1 MKRKSVVIFPDTI
14 PAAQVFI
21 PLVLVFGPVV
31 YCQPVENDDPEDIT
45 NTLWGKMVE
54 QSFCGLH
61 APAPLFENRARFLHL
76 VRDLHQRRD
85 DYAAQLTHVS
95 LASIP
100 TGSRPGTESRTSILS
115 SLLSGHGIDS
125 SKDEQRENLLWQ
137 ARLLLKLG
145 EQYDADQQKIAEDL
159 DNFNISE
166 QDLFSGIANESS
178 SPFSLTGKLT
188 SLVSNTDGM
197 QRLRLKAWARL
208 FAFGSNPLEGS
219 RFFVS
224 TNPDAVDRLGEEYE
238 RISGSRPSSFT
249 TVLLPVRYPDEN
261 RYLEQL
267 HQFLQD
273 EATIV
278 VTLLALLKNPSTA
291 SEEQYKMFS
300 EEGGEWSILLDR
312 YFPEQECGRCQLVLY
327 DFSNVQIKQLFLDSF
342 GHDEDSLQADLAEE
356 TPQDFVVG
364 LLTDQ

>member
-1 MKRKSVVIFPDTI
+1 MKRKSVVVFPDTI
-14 PAAQVFI
+14 PAAQVLI
-21 PLVLVFGPVV
+21 PLVLVFGQVV
-31 YCQPVENDDPEDIT
+31 YCQPVENDDSEDIT
-45 NTLWGKMVE
+45 NTLCGEMVE
-54 QSFCGLH
+54 QSLCDLH
-61 APAPLFENRARFLHL
+61 APAPLLENRARFLHL

-100 TGSRPGTESRTSILS
+100 TGSRPGAESRTSILS
-115 SLLSGHGIDS
+115 NLLSGHGIDS
-125 SKDEQRENLLWQ
+125 SRDEKRENLLWQ

-145 EQYDADQQKIAEDL
+145 EQHDADQQKIAEDL
-159 DNFNISE
+159 DNIHKSE
-166 QDLFSGIANESS
+166 QNLFARVSSQSG

-188 SLVSNTDGM
+188 SLVSDTSGM
-197 QRLRLKAWARL
+197 QKLRLKAWARL
-208 FAFGSNPLEGS
+208 FAFGSNSLEGS

-238 RISGSRPSSFT
+238 RISGILPSMLT
-249 TVLLPVRYPDEN
+249 TVLLPARYPDEK

-267 HQFLQD
+267 YQFLQD

-278 VTLLALLKNPSTA
+278 VTMLALLDNPSTA
-291 SEEQYKMFS
+291 SEKHLKMFS
-300 EEGGEWSILLDR
+300 EEGGEWSNLLDR
-312 YFPEQECGRCQLVLY
+312 YFPEQACGRCQLVLY

-342 GHDEDSLQADLAEE
+342 GHDEESLQADLAEE

-364 LLTDQ
+364 LLAD